1 MSITSFHKYIIYLLC
16 ENIAKKKWIKN
27 KIEKQKKKRTFKR
40 SFSSVKCEFEFIC
53 YLYCIEFLYIF
64 FHKIYGSYLI
74 LITSPFLIYILHLF
88 YEVYVKMKW
97 IFGKFI
103 QNVKYIILWLSFN
116 IKVKSCSFIFNRF
129 YAILKFMLLQYSL
142 YYR

>member
-1 MSITSFHKYIIYLLC
+1 MSITSFHKYIIHLLC
-16 ENIAKKKWIKN
+16 ENN
-27 KIEKQKKKRTFKR
+27 KKKKRKKRKQKIKKKKTLKR

-88 YEVYVKMKW
+88 YEVYVKM
-97 IFGKFI
+97 
-103 QNVKYIILWLSFN
+103 
-116 IKVKSCSFIFNRF
+116 
-129 YAILKFMLLQYSL
+129 
-142 YYR
+142 